1 MISKNFKIFYLVFL
15 ISLYSCLDV
24 DRKENLIEGLL
35 EGSGIKLNVKSAL
48 CENEFDYFSSV
59 SSKLFDSI
67 MNKDQKKLMDNFS
80 DDEIVKK
87 NVCIEEELIITK
99 NDF

>member
-1 MISKNFKIFYLVFL
+1 MSPYMINLFWRPPIIFGILAVVSGLV
-15 ISLYSCLDV
+15 ISS
-24 DRKENLIEGLL
+24 L
-35 EGSGIKLNVKSAL
+35 EETLG
-48 CENEFDYFSSV
+48 
-59 SSKLFDSI
+59 
-67 MNKDQKKLMDNFS
+67 KKLMDNFS